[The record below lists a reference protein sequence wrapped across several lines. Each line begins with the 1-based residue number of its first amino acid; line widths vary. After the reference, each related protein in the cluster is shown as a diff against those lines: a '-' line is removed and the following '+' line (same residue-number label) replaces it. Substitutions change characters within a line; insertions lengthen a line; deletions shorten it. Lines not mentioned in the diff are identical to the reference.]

1 MFPVSDPQIK
11 LTHCLLAALCMK
23 VTVGVLL
30 LTFHKEF
37 HSNRGRV
44 FQESRTEFSTYLLSR
59 LSLSV
64 FLCLSPSSCAPWS
77 VPSGRPDAAAAAVS
91 RLHASDQHVI
101 CQICHL
107 SSTLRHHG
115 TLFWNKVFFG
125 LNLKVFFPE
134 NKILE
139 TLKSVSRSFCSVF
152 TVRCMTTWLK
162 ITMRSHSGT
171 ATSSS
176 TLSPSTRAGCTA
188 PCREPASPACCRQT
202 TWSVATKAERK
213 TSLWER
219 GPEIHSYIHLQRYK
233 SSWWCSLHF
242 RAHLHFQC
250 YGKRER
256 QVIDC

>member
-125 LNLKVFFPE
+125 LNLKVFFSLRT
-134 NKILE
+134 KS
-139 TLKSVSRSFCSVF
+139 LKPWNLCLGLFAACLPCAVWLRGSRSRWGLIQGRRRHHQRSAHRRGLDVRHRAENRQVRHAAGKLRGVLQLKRRGRRVCEREGLKF
-152 TVRCMTTWLK
+152 TVTSTFSVIKAAGDVLC
-162 ITMRSHSGT
+162 ISG
-171 ATSSS
+171 
-176 TLSPSTRAGCTA
+176 LIYIF
-188 PCREPASPACCRQT
+188 
-202 TWSVATKAERK
+202 SVMGNEKDR
-213 TSLWER
+213 W
-219 GPEIHSYIHLQRYK
+219 
-233 SSWWCSLHF
+233 
-242 RAHLHFQC
+242 
-250 YGKRER
+250 
-256 QVIDC
+256 